1 MPLRFFLVDAFSD
14 RAFKGNP
21 AAVCLLDGPAA
32 ADWMQKVASEMN
44 LSETAFLSPREPG
57 GFDLRWFTPAV
68 EVALCGHA
76 TLASGHVLFETGRLA
91 EDAAAT
97 FHTRSGV
104 LTARRRAGRVEID
117 LPALPVETCTL
128 PKAACEALGLKAD
141 DLVAV
146 GRTDDIDDSQV
157 LVEVR
162 SAALVRELAP
172 DFKTLRQVGA
182 ASWIVTAKNDGAER
196 HPEADFISRYFAPAV
211 GIDEDPVT
219 GAGHCSLVPYW
230 GAKLDQV
237 EVLGYQASAR
247 GGLVW
252 GRQEGERIL
261 LAGAAYTVV
270 RGELLA

>member
-1 MPLRFFLVDAFSD
+1 MPLRFFQVDAFTD
-14 RAFKGNP
+14 LPFAGNP
-21 AAVCLLDGPAA
+21 AAVCLLDAPAN
-32 ADWMQKVASEMN
+32 ADWMQKVATEMN
-44 LSETAFLSPREPG
+44 LSETAFLSPRG
-57 GFDLRWFTPAV
+57 GDGYDLRWFTPAV

-91 EDAAAT
+91 AEELAV
-97 FHTRSGV
+97 FHTRSGR
-104 LTARRRAGRVEID
+104 LTARRREGRVEID
-117 LPALPVETCTL
+117 LPALPVESCTL
-128 PKAACEALGLKAD
+128 PKAACEALGLAPD

-157 LVEVR
+157 LVEVA

-172 DFKTLRQVGA
+172 DFKKLRQVGA
-182 ASWIVTAKNDGAER
+182 ASWIVTARNDGAR
-196 HPEADFISRYFAPAV
+196 QPAADFISRYFAPAV

-230 GAKLDQV
+230 GDKLGQEAV
-237 EVLGYQASAR
+237 VGFQASAR

-252 GRQEGERIL
+252 GRRSGERVL
-261 LAGAAYTVV
+261 LSGAAYTVL

>member
-1 MPLRFFLVDAFSD
+1 MPLRFFLVDAFTD
-14 RAFKGNP
+14 QAFAGNP
-21 AAVCLLDGPAA
+21 AAVCLLEEKAG
-32 ADWMQKVASEMN
+32 ADWMQKVAAEMN
-44 LSETAFLSPREPG
+44 LSETAFLSPREQ

-76 TLASGHVLFETGRLA
+76 TLASGHVLFESGRLGPA
-91 EDAAAT
+91 EPAL
-97 FHTRSGV
+97 FHTRSGL
-104 LTARRRAGRVEID
+104 LTASRRDGRVEID
-117 LPALPVETCTL
+117 LPALPVEECTL
-128 PKAACEALGLKAD
+128 PKAACQALGLAID

-157 LVEVR
+157 LVEVK

-172 DFKTLRQVGA
+172 DFKSLRQVGA
-182 ASWIVTAKNDGAER
+182 ASWIVTARNDGR
-196 HPEADFISRYFAPAV
+196 KHPDADFISRYFAPAV

-230 GAKLDQV
+230 GGKLGISEMV
-237 EVLGYQASAR
+237 GYQASAR

-252 GRQEGERIL
+252 GRQAGDRVL
-261 LAGAAYTVV
+261 LAGAAYTVL

>member
-1 MPLRFFLVDAFSD
+1 MPLRFFQVDAFTD
-14 RAFKGNP
+14 HPFAGNP
-21 AAVCLLDGPAA
+21 AAVCLLEAKAP

-44 LSETAFLSPREPG
+44 LSETAFLSPRED

-76 TLASGHVLFETGRLA
+76 TLASGHVLFENGLLDPGEPA
-91 EDAAAT
+91 L
-97 FHTRSGV
+97 FHTRSGL
-104 LTARRRAGRVEID
+104 LTARRREGRVEID
-117 LPALPVETCTL
+117 LPSLPVEACTL
-128 PKAACEALGLKAD
+128 PKAACEALGLRSD

-157 LVEVR
+157 LVEVT
-162 SAALVRELAP
+162 SAQLVRELAP
-172 DFKTLRQVGA
+172 DFKSLRQVGA
-182 ASWIVTAKNDGAER
+182 ASWIVTAKNDGRR
-196 HPEADFISRYFAPAV
+196 HPTADFISRYFAPAV

-230 GAKLDQV
+230 GEKLGKS
-237 EVLGYQASAR
+237 EVLGFQSSAR

-252 GRQEGERIL
+252 GQKLGERIL
-261 LAGAAYTVV
+261 LSGSAYTVL